1 MYAHIEGLVAEK
13 SADGLVLDCGGVGY
27 LLSVSRNTLAAAP
40 AVGESMKC
48 YTLLSVREDALEL
61 FGFATREEK
70 RMFERLKSV
79 GGVGPRM
86 ALLILSALPV
96 RDLSIALVTG
106 DIQALCRVPGIGK
119 KIAQRLV
126 LELRDKVEDEQL
138 TAGTGTAPLAA
149 APDQPASEAIQALM
163 ALGYG
168 AGEAAQAVARV
179 AARTVLALEDGRIE
193 QRLFLPP

>member
-163 ALGYG
+163 ALGDG

-179 AARTVLALEDGRIE
+179 ADKAQAVDELVRLALKGMVK
-193 QRLFLPP
+193 

>member
-179 AARTVLALEDGRIE
+179 ADKAQAVDELVRLALKGMVK
-193 QRLFLPP
+193 

>member
-96 RDLSIALVTG
+96 RDLSIALVNG

-179 AARTVLALEDGRIE
+179 ADKAQAVDELVRLALKGMVK
-193 QRLFLPP
+193 

>member
-149 APDQPASEAIQALM
+149 PDQPASSEAIQALM

-179 AARTVLALEDGRIE
+179 ADKAQAVDELVRLALKGMVK
-193 QRLFLPP
+193 

>member
-1 MYAHIEGLVAEK
+1 MYAHIEGVVAEK
-13 SADGLVLDCGGVGY
+13 GAEGLVLDCGGVGY

-40 AVGESMKC
+40 AVGETMKC

-79 GGVGPRM
+79 SGVGPRM
-86 ALLILSALPV
+86 ALLVLSALPV

-106 DIQALCRVPGIGK
+106 DVQALCRVPGIGK
-119 KIAQRLV
+119 KTAQRLV
-126 LELRDKVEDEQL
+126 LELRDKVEDAQL
-138 TAGTGTAPLAA
+138 TAETGTSPLTAPG
-149 APDQPASEAIQALM
+149 QPVSEAAEALM

-168 AGEAAQAVARV
+168 ASEAAQAVARV
-179 AARTVLALEDGRIE
+179 ADQAQAVDELVRLALKGMVK
-193 QRLFLPP
+193 

>member
-126 LELRDKVEDEQL
+126 LELQDKVEDEQL

-179 AARTVLALEDGRIE
+179 ADKAQAVDELVRLALKGMVK
-193 QRLFLPP
+193 

>member
-149 APDQPASEAIQALM
+149 APDQPASESIQALM

-179 AARTVLALEDGRIE
+179 ADKAQAVDELVRLALKGMVK
-193 QRLFLPP
+193 